1 MFKINCRA
9 SLVAALVLTS
19 GTVALAA
26 GPGYGLN
33 RDNTVGWTL
42 MTVQERND
50 FQQKVHASKTY
61 DECKVIQT
69 EHHALMETR
78 AKEKG
83 LELPPATVNAC
94 DRMKARGFI
103 Q

>member
-1 MFKINCRA
+1 MSALLLA
-9 SLVAALVLTS
+9 SS
-19 GTVALAA
+19 TVALAA

-33 RDNTVGWTL
+33 RNNTVGWTL

-50 FQQKVHASKTY
+50 FQQKIHASKTF

-69 EHHALMETR
+69 EHHAQMEVR